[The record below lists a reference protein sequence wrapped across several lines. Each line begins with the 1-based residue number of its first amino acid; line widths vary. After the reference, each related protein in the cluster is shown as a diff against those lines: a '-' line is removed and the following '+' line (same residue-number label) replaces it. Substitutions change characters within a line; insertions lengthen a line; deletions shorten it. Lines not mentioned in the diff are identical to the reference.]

1 MKITRRNAITSLGIL
16 ASGAAIPHSA
26 SGDAAQTCIKPSGS
40 IPRECTPDADSWVL
54 KYHQP
59 DPKDAAGARAFVYEN
74 FILGLQWGFAPFF
87 PGPPKPKPGLPQPA
101 PNCVAPKIHDR
112 TNAVALA
119 RAQSEFKATF
129 DKSLDKSYGKVFDDL
144 VPSFLTGTVPKWA
157 KDWVT
162 LNDHAFILGCLVLAL
177 AKDRTLKNLTHRDY
191 LRAQAKLMHAIWS
204 ADGCRPET
212 TRASA
217 QGDGRGA
224 LARFTVA
231 RCQLSLGVPIGRPP
245 TSPPRHLLSA
255 CFIP

>member
-191 LRAQAKLMHAIWS
+191 LRAQAKLMHAIS
-204 ADGCRPET
+204 
-212 TRASA
+212 SA
-217 QGDGRGA
+217 Q
-224 LARFTVA
+224 LQ
-231 RCQLSLGVPIGRPP
+231 C
-245 TSPPRHLLSA
+245 A
-255 CFIP
+255 CFIACQDAFGMPSAPDRKLDENKWLPDFTRGVKPPGGGQTGSAPGAG